1 MIKPT
6 RDQSYEQTLLQ
17 ALTDPL
23 EAAAYLDATKELDD
37 PTALLLATRQVAKA
51 QDVRGASPPA

>member
-1 MIKPT
+1 MIKPA

-23 EAAAYLDATKELDD
+23 EAAAYLDAAKELED
-37 PTALLLATRQVAKA
+37 PDVLLLATRQVAKA
-51 QDVRGASPPA
+51 KGGSSANPPA